1 MNVSRRDFVK
11 ATLAA
16 SAASTLPA
24 GLQAAAGS
32 TAGREYYELRA
43 YRLRAGASK
52 GLLDAYLEK
61 AALPALSR
69 RGVKNVGVF
78 TELEVN
84 KPTGASKPLAD
95 SPVWVLIPHA
105 SLDTFAAVTADLN
118 ADPAVQQAGRD
129 YLQVGKDNPAYTR
142 IDSWLHI
149 AFTGMPK
156 MEVPEFSRNRTPTRF
171 FEMRSYESYSES
183 KALKKIAM
191 FNDGETALMKK
202 LGMAPVFFGQALTGR
217 DLPHL
222 TYITSAKD
230 LATHLENWRRFP
242 VDPDWVKMRDD
253 PQYADTVSKNTP
265 HYLVPTAYS
274 EL

>member
-1 MNVSRRDFVK
+1 MNIPRRDFVK

-16 SAASTLPA
+16 TAVSTLPA
-24 GLQAAAGS
+24 SLQAAAGP
-32 TAGREYYELRA
+32 AGRDYYELRA
-43 YRLRAGASK
+43 YRLRPGTSP

-61 AALPALSR
+61 AALPALAK

-84 KPTGASKPLAD
+84 KPAGTSKPLAD
-95 SPVWVLIPHA
+95 SPVWVLIPYT
-105 SLDTFAAVTADLN
+105 SLDAFVGVNAELN
-118 ADPAVQQAGRD
+118 ADTAVQQAGRD
-129 YLQVGKDNPAYTR
+129 YLQVDKDHPIYTR
-142 IDSWLHI
+142 IDTWLYL
-149 AFTGMPK
+149 AFAGMPR
-156 MEVPEFSRNRTPTRF
+156 MELPEFSRNRTKTRL

-202 LGMAPVFFGQALTGR
+202 IGMAPVFFGQALAGR

-230 LATHLENWRRFP
+230 LATHLDNWKKFP
-242 VDPDWVKMRDD
+242 VHPDWVKMRDD

-265 HYLVPTAYS
+265 HFLVPTAYS
-274 EL
+274 EI